1 MPSRSSLVAL
11 PLAWASLVLAACGG
25 GATPPPATPAAPA
38 ADDSSFATGE
48 TPAEKETAAGIAAS
62 APEPTAAQR
71 RPLDIT
77 SECPEIVTVA
87 YADDPKDPKA
97 GTRTLAQGTTEA
109 APRRGDGT
117 QTVWLLDA
125 QGEGLVKVSV
135 TRGMRHIV
143 VGRSCRTLDA
153 R

>member
-1 MPSRSSLVAL
+1 MLSRSSLLAL
-11 PLAWASLVLAACGG
+11 PLAWTSLALAACGG
-25 GATPPPATPAAPA
+25 SSPPPATTAPPVAAESPT
-38 ADDSSFATGE
+38 ATGD
-48 TPAEKETAAGIAAS
+48 TPAEKETAAGIAA
-62 APEPTAAQR
+62 APPEPTAAQR
-71 RPLDIT
+71 RPLDIA

-97 GTRTLAQGTTEA
+97 GKRTLAQGTTEA

-117 QTVWLLDA
+117 QTVWLLDKD
-125 QGEGLVKVSV
+125 GEGLVKVSV
-135 TRGMRHIV
+135 TRGMRHVV